1 MRAGDERRK
10 SALRMALAAIKNA
23 EIDARHELDD
33 EGVITVLSR
42 EVKQRRESIEEFRKG
57 RRDDLVAKEQ
67 AELEV
72 ILKYLPVQLSR
83 DEIAEVAR
91 RIIQETN
98 ASGPRDKG
106 KVMPVIMAELR
117 GKADGREVNEVVTL
131 LLEQA

>member
-23 EIDARHELDD
+23 EIEARHELDD